1 MLKIFIL
8 QIIFIM
14 TSGIFLSGRLF
25 SQEFS
30 FDEIHWEF
38 TKADVKETQTSALVE
53 EGENYLFYETT
64 LLNEKV
70 TSSYF
75 FDTDGKL
82 KSFDYIFTD
91 QFDDQTYKNM
101 YDSLKNMLTEKYG
114 AIHSEEIQPAN
125 GLYSI
130 DNWIEL
136 MEAVSTDL
144 AFINAVWISE
154 KHQMICYLSIVPNEN
169 SKKFFCLEFI
179 RHDPI
184 DGILE

>member
-1 MLKIFIL
+1 MLKIF
-8 QIIFIM
+8 FICFMM
-14 TSGIFLSGRLF
+14 TSGTFLTGQPF
-25 SQEFS
+25 SYEFS

-38 TKADVKETQTSALVE
+38 KKADVIETQTSTLVE

-64 LLNEKV
+64 LLGEKV

-82 KSFDYIFTD
+82 KSFDYIFVD

-101 YDSLKNMLTEKYG
+101 YDNLKNMLTEKYG
-114 AIHSEEIQPAN
+114 PIHSEDIQPAN

-130 DNWIEL
+130 DNWEEL
-136 MEAVSTDL
+136 MEAVSTDH

-154 KHQMICYLSIVPNEN
+154 EHQMICYLSIVHYEN

-179 RHDPI
+179 RYDPF
-184 DGILE
+184 DGIFE